1 MITQTYNLNMIPDRV
16 KPMVYVSQ
24 YDEARR
30 IVFNLYNGSV
40 EYEPTS
46 ASVLIDGTE
55 LTATVSGNQVTVD
68 IPSDLTQVAQIVE
81 GEVRA
86 GDVMGSCNFKFKV
99 DSTPIEVAQ
108 TDSTADSI

>member
-30 IVFNLYNGSV
+30 IVFSLYNGSA

-99 DSTPIEVAQ
+99 DSTPR
-108 TDSTADSI
+108 S